1 MIEIDGSYLE
11 GGGAIL
17 RVASALSAVT
27 GKPLRVHS
35 IRAKRK
41 NPGLRAQHLESL
53 KAVASL
59 CSGRLVNAAL
69 GSTEIELHPGTI
81 ASKRLS
87 VEISTAGAV
96 GLLFQSLSVPML
108 MADDEVSLDI
118 RGGATFAKWAPPLVY
133 AKNILLPILSRM
145 GCAAD
150 IEIRR
155 HGFYPVGGSRVEIR
169 ARPSKNLKP
178 LNLTE
183 AGDVEKV
190 QGISIASEHLQ
201 KPRVADR
208 QAEAAKKVL
217 KNRGVEADI
226 EIQYVDAACAGSGIV
241 LWARTST
248 GAVLGADS
256 LGERGKPS
264 EKVGEEA
271 ADEMLRTIESGAA
284 VDEHLSDQ
292 LLIFLALCRGE
303 SAITTPRLTDHARTN
318 ISVIRKFLPVKFRIG
333 EEGVTRI
340 ECSGLK

>member
-1 MIEIDGSYLE
+1 M
-11 GGGAIL
+11 
-17 RVASALSAVT
+17 SAVT

-41 NPGLRAQHLESL
+41 NPGLRVQHLEGL

-59 CSGRLVNAAL
+59 CSGRLVDAAL

-81 ASKRLS
+81 ASKKLS

-96 GLLFQSLSVPML
+96 GLLFQSLSVPVF
-108 MADDEVSLDI
+108 MADGEVTLDI
-118 RGGATFAKWAPPLVY
+118 RGGATFAKWAPPLIY
-133 AKNILLPILSRM
+133 AKKVLLPTLSRM
-145 GCAAD
+145 GCAAE

-169 ARPSKNLKP
+169 SRPAKNLKP
-178 LNLTE
+178 LNLTD

-190 QGISIASEHLQ
+190 TGISIASEHLQ

-208 QAEAAKKVL
+208 QAEAAKKIL
-217 KNRGVEADI
+217 EDKGVEADI
-226 EIQYVDAACAGSGIV
+226 ETQYVDAACAGSGVV

-264 EKVGEEA
+264 EKVGEET

-292 LLIFLALCRGE
+292 LLIFMALCRGE
-303 SAITTPRLTDHARTN
+303 SAITSPKLTDHAKTN
-318 ISVIRKFLPVKFRIG
+318 IWVIRRFQHVEFRVS

-340 ECSGLK
+340 ECSGRK